1 MSCTLHARVFERVH
15 CTRSQMPF
23 IDMQEGG
30 VLHEIEDDVK
40 IFQDRIGAVVRNTK
54 QMRLM
59 IDRHEQAGRAAQG
72 MLKDAETLFHEYQT
86 QATAVIS
93 ELQLKLEHSLAKQSA
108 LETENLALKH
118 SLQKKRCRDEDEGWK
133 EMDNAQDDDL
143 MQLPDTQEN
152 INANM
157 DGTSSEDVFKHARK
171 AVNDATSNLLVN
183 DATST
188 LLENV
193 DLLDVDSMLA
203 AW

>member
-1 MSCTLHARVFERVH
+1 MPCTLHARVFERVH

-23 IDMQEGG
+23 IDMEEGG

-93 ELQLKLEHSLAKQSA
+93 ELQLKLKHSLAKQSA

-118 SLQKKRCRDEDEGWK
+118 SLKKKRCLDEDEGL
-133 EMDNAQDDDL
+133 MHQDDDF
-143 MQLPDTQEN
+143 MQLRIPQEN
-152 INANM
+152 INSNM
-157 DGTSSEDVFKHARK
+157 NRINGEDVFKDAEK
-171 AVNDATSNLLVN
+171 AMNDATTNLPDVN
-183 DATST
+183 GAATNLADMDS
-188 LLENV
+188 
-193 DLLDVDSMLA
+193 LDVDSIFA
-203 AW
+203 AFS

>member
-1 MSCTLHARVFERVH
+1 
-15 CTRSQMPF
+15 MPF
-23 IDMQEGG
+23 IDMEEGG

-93 ELQLKLEHSLAKQSA
+93 ELQLKLKHSLAKQSA

-118 SLQKKRCRDEDEGWK
+118 SLKKKRCLDEDEGL
-133 EMDNAQDDDL
+133 MHQDDDF
-143 MQLPDTQEN
+143 MQLRIPQEN
-152 INANM
+152 INSNM
-157 DGTSSEDVFKHARK
+157 NRINGEDVFKDAEK
-171 AVNDATSNLLVN
+171 AMNDATTNLPDVN
-183 DATST
+183 GAATNLADMDS
-188 LLENV
+188 
-193 DLLDVDSMLA
+193 LDVDSIFA
-203 AW
+203 AFS